1 MLPPKNIL
9 VIGGN
14 AAGPAA
20 AAKAKR
26 TAPGSNVVMFE
37 AGDFISTGTC
47 ELPYVLSGEIKNY
60 KDIIFFSAESFES
73 EKGVKVL
80 TNHQVEK
87 IDRVSKKITVRNLL
101 SNQSFDQYY
110 DKLILATGSVAK
122 SLPGISEQAKN
133 VFTFK
138 SVRDYLGIKKY
149 LENNSVRKIIIIG
162 AGYIGLEAAEAF
174 KTLNYDVTILEKENL
189 PMPAVDDEARNLVLD
204 LIKKNGIEFYGGIK
218 NLKFGYNEE
227 KISTVTLDG
236 YTREIDLIIL
246 ANGFEPNNY
255 LSVASKLNT
264 GKFGG
269 LKVDQKLR
277 TSDPNIFAAG
287 DNIEVIN
294 KITGQP
300 DYIPLAT
307 YAQQMGHIAGENAA
321 GGYAIS
327 FPVIKNIAV
336 KIFDKYLVAVGLNS
350 EEARNNKINSISV
363 RAITPNLVKVM
374 PGSDNVFGK
383 LILDKSSKKITGA
396 VFLGGKEVSG
406 YGDVISTFIQNQL
419 KAAELSKV
427 NYNYSPPIS
436 PFINLLSILGRK
448 AEKELL

>member
-20 AAKAKR
+20 AAKVKR
-26 TAPGSNVVMFE
+26 TAPNSNVVMFE

-47 ELPYVLSGEIKNY
+47 ELPYVLSGEIRNY
-60 KDIIFFSAESFES
+60 KDIIFFSAESFEK

-87 IDRVSKKITVRNLL
+87 IDRSNKKITVRNLL
-101 SNQSFDQYY
+101 SNQSFDQNY
-110 DKLILATGSVAK
+110 DKLVLATGSKAK
-122 SLPGISEQAKN
+122 SLPGINDLAKN

-138 SVRDYLGIKKY
+138 TVKDYLAIKKY
-149 LENNSVRKIIIIG
+149 LGTTSVRKVLIIG

-174 KTLNYDVTILEKENL
+174 KSLNYDVTILEKENL
-189 PMPAVDDEARNLVLD
+189 PMPAVDDEARNLILD
-204 LIKKNGIEFYGGIK
+204 LIKKNGIEFYGGLK
-218 NLKFGYNEE
+218 NLKYGYREE
-227 KISTVTLDG
+227 KISTITLDG
-236 YTREIDLIIL
+236 YTREFDVIIL
-246 ANGFEPNNY
+246 ATGFEPNNS
-255 LSVASKLNT
+255 LAVASKLNL
-264 GKFGG
+264 GKYGG

-321 GGYAIS
+321 GGNAIS
-327 FPVIKNIAV
+327 SPVIKNIAV

-350 EEARNNKINSISV
+350 IEARKSKINFISV
-363 RAITPNLVKVM
+363 HAVTSNLVKVM
-374 PGSDNVFGK
+374 PGCENVFGK
-383 LILDKSSKKITGA
+383 LIIEKSSRKITGA

-406 YGDVISTFIQNQL
+406 YGDIISTFIQNQI
-419 KAAELSKV
+419 KANELSRV
-427 NYNYSPPIS
+427 NFNYSPPIS